1 MARRKFCSFIY
12 SQCGIGE
19 GSIMRKNFCEE
30 LMRLYKH
37 VDCPGRILH
46 NMDAP
51 ELAIRENAA
60 QWNASKIEFL
70 SKYKF
75 NIAFENSSTPGYIT
89 EKLMDAYLANT
100 VPIYFGSAGNISP
113 FPKESIIYVNDYDD
127 FDSLIAKIKEIDN
140 NDEAYMRMLAANPLR
155 NNMQIKANETF
166 EAFLRPI
173 LEKKRATFEKDP
185 LMVSDAHR
193 LIRLGGKSPLGIR
206 FRMFLLAMKAIYAQ
220 FISRAPAHRRALG
233 MAYWQLKY
241 ALDDAKELSR
251 I

>member
-1 MARRKFCSFIY
+1 MKMLNKNIEAEKVIQTCSNMKIKGAVVDFGTSRALNILVKGVESFCKIEDNANAPDFVLYSCFGAAHLKYKKAVKIFMCDENVYPDFNQCDYAIGSVRLDCERYLWFPPCFSTYLNRELPQLPQLDKSMARRKFCSFIY

-75 NIAFENSSTPGYIT
+75 IVIP
-89 EKLMDAYLANT
+89 
-100 VPIYFGSAGNISP
+100 
-113 FPKESIIYVNDYDD
+113 
-127 FDSLIAKIKEIDN
+127 
-140 NDEAYMRMLAANPLR
+140 
-155 NNMQIKANETF
+155 
-166 EAFLRPI
+166 
-173 LEKKRATFEKDP
+173 
-185 LMVSDAHR
+185 
-193 LIRLGGKSPLGIR
+193 
-206 FRMFLLAMKAIYAQ
+206 
-220 FISRAPAHRRALG
+220 
-233 MAYWQLKY
+233 
-241 ALDDAKELSR
+241 
-251 I
+251 